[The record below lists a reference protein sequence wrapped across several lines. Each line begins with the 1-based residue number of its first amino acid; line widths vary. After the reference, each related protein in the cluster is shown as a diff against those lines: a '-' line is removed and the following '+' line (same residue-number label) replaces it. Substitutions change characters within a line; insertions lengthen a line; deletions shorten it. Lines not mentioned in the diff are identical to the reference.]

1 MKKFPNIRQIIYNIK
16 QITSLILFLLLS
28 LHLAACLNIAQGMA
42 ENGWIEKD
50 INGVPI
56 ESPNNIYVSQ
66 GYFMT
71 TTMTTIGYGDFS
83 AYQFSKDDYNS
94 PDNMALICFLQ
105 VMAIFT
111 FSLIQDRLFS
121 LQFDIKMKDV
131 ISKVNEE
138 TQEFVQKLDR
148 VMKC

>member
-1 MKKFPNIRQIIYNIK
+1 M
-16 QITSLILFLLLS
+16 ILFLLLS

-42 ENGWIEKD
+42 ENGWIDKD
-50 INGVPI
+50 NNGFPI
-56 ESPNNIYVSQ
+56 ESPYDIYVSQ

-121 LQFDIKMKDV
+121 LHVDIKMKDV

-138 TQEFVQKLDR
+138 T
-148 VMKC
+148 